1 MTIRKESREKFEKQG
16 RRLTMYHLQ
25 LDNMPSDEKR
35 EIVEWLEEKDRET
48 EHLENIR
55 FRRTMKVA
63 VLAALGAWVA
73 AWPVLKSWFTN

>member
-1 MTIRKESREKFEKQG
+1 MTIRQESREKFEKQG
-16 RRLTMYHLQ
+16 RRLTMHHLQ

-35 EIVEWLEEKDRET
+35 EIVEWLEQKDRET
-48 EHLENIR
+48 EHSESIR
-55 FRRTMKVA
+55 FRLTMIVA